1 MFSSIAHLLFRRGTR
16 QGYGSRC
23 SCPLHG
29 NSSRSHFLSFLQN
42 FQPDFRYL
50 LAAIIWSIWKHCNF
64 EALAEWTWSM
74 SPGCGPCSAHHG
86 RMGLRQQQEIGH
98 AAAVTHPLAAVQ
110 EKMLVPDPI
119 ELIRWQIPL
128 PGRVK
133 CNIDASFSPHFRL
146 CRTVPVSEFAYVIRK
161 APIC

>member
-1 MFSSIAHLLFRRGTR
+1 
-16 QGYGSRC
+16 
-23 SCPLHG
+23 
-29 NSSRSHFLSFLQN
+29 
-42 FQPDFRYL
+42 
-50 LAAIIWSIWKHCNF
+50 
-64 EALAEWTWSM
+64 M

-86 RMGLRQQQEIGH
+86 QMGLRQQQEIGH
-98 AAAVTHPLAAVQ
+98 AAAVTHPPAAVQ